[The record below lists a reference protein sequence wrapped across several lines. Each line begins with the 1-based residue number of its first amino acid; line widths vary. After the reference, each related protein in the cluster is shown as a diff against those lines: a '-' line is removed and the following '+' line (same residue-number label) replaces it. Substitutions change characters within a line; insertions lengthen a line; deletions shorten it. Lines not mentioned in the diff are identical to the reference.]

1 MVPSGSLLPE
11 RDARMRATGPGG
23 RVDVSGRS
31 LSGISPRRHAML
43 LIACS
48 RLMARLLI
56 WLPTGYLDHVLA

>member
-1 MVPSGSLLPE
+1 MPE
-11 RDARMRATGPGG
+11 CEQPAPAADR